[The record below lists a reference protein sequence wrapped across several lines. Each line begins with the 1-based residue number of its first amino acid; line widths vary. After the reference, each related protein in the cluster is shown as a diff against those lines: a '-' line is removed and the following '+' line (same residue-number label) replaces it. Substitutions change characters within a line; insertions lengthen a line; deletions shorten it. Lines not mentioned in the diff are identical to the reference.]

1 MMPDHRVQNISSK
14 QTLTTAAVMARFGI
28 IAAVLFSVAGAFAY
42 TGGWLSPNR
51 LTQARAMAVFE
62 QAGGRHPGF
71 RRNHAKGVCVV
82 GWFESNGQAVALS
95 KAAVFKPGRIPIVGR
110 FAISG
115 DMPFQADKPA
125 TVRSMALRFMLPG
138 AEEWR
143 TGLNNVPV
151 FVANSA
157 QGFLDEVLASVPD
170 PITGSPDPA
179 KMKQFMADHPES
191 VRAIAVIMKSPLSSG
206 FADATF
212 NSLNAFRMINAA
224 GKSIPVRWA
233 TVPMQPFKSEEAGQ
247 AASSDQ
253 NYLFDDL
260 TAQLGR
266 QPLLWRL
273 VITIGQPGD
282 PTNDATLPWPA
293 DRQQV
298 DAGTVTLDQASSEE
312 TGRCTD
318 VNYDPLVL
326 PPGIAPSDDPLLSAR
341 SAAYSRSF
349 TLRAAEKDEKSPGAI
364 SPADIKTRGKL

>member
-1 MMPDHRVQNISSK
+1 MTPDHRVQNISSK
-14 QTLTTAAVMARFGI
+14 QTLTTAAVMARFGTI
-28 IAAVLFSVAGAFAY
+28 GAVLLSVAGAFAY
-42 TGGWLSPNR
+42 AGGWLSPNR
-51 LTQARAMAVFE
+51 LTQARAMALFE

-95 KAAVFKPGRIPIVGR
+95 KAAVFEPGRIPIVGR

-115 DMPFQADKPA
+115 DMAFQADKPA

-138 AEEWR
+138 TEEWR
-143 TGLNNVPV
+143 TGMNNVPV

-170 PITGSPDPA
+170 PITAKPDPA
-179 KMKQFMADHPES
+179 KMKLFMADHPES

-233 TVPMQPFKSEEAGQ
+233 AVPVQPFKSEEAAQ
-247 AASSDQ
+247 TASSDQ
-253 NYLFDDL
+253 NYLFDEL
-260 TAQLGR
+260 TAQLG
-266 QPLLWRL
+266 QHPLLWRL
-273 VITIGQPGD
+273 VITIGQPSD

-298 DAGTVTLDQASSEE
+298 DAGTVTRDQVSSEE

-326 PPGIAPSDDPLLSAR
+326 PPGIEPSDDPLLSAR

-349 TLRAAEKDEKSPGAI
+349 TLRAAEKDEKSPSAI
-364 SPADIKTRGKL
+364 TPADIKLRGKL

>member
-1 MMPDHRVQNISSK
+1 MMSDHRVQNMLGK
-14 QTLTTAAVMARFGI
+14 QTLTTAALMARFGI
-28 IAAVLFSVAGAFAY
+28 IGAVLLSVAGAFAY

-51 LTQARAMAVFE
+51 LTQTRVMATFE

-71 RRNHAKGVCVV
+71 RRNHAKGVCVA

-95 KAAVFKPGRIPIVGR
+95 RAAVFKPGRIPIVGR

-115 DMPFQADKPA
+115 DMAFQADKPA

-138 AEEWR
+138 SEEWR
-143 TGLNNVPV
+143 TGMNNVPV

-157 QGFLDEVLASVPD
+157 QGFLDGVLASVPD
-170 PITGSPDPA
+170 PITGKPDPA
-179 KMKQFMADHPES
+179 KMKLFMADHPES
-191 VRAIAVIMKSPLSSG
+191 VRAIAVIMKSTLSSG

-212 NSLNAFRMINAA
+212 NSLNAFRMVNAA

-233 TVPMQPFKSEEAGQ
+233 TVPMQPFKSEGAGQ
-247 AASSDQ
+247 TGSSDQ

-260 TAQLGR
+260 TAQLG
-266 QPLLWRL
+266 QHPLLWRL
-273 VITIGQPGD
+273 VITIGQPSD

-298 DAGTVTLDQASSEE
+298 DAGTVTLDQVSSEE

-326 PPGIAPSDDPLLSAR
+326 PPGIEPSDDPLLSAR

-349 TLRAAEKDEKSPGAI
+349 TLRAAEKDEKSPSAI
-364 SPADIKTRGKL
+364 TPADIKQRGKL

>member
-1 MMPDHRVQNISSK
+1 MMSDHRIQNISSK

-28 IAAVLFSVAGAFAY
+28 IGAVLLSVAGAFAY

-51 LTQARAMAVFE
+51 LTQARAMAMFE

-71 RRNHAKGVCVV
+71 RRNHAKGVCVT

-115 DMPFQADKPA
+115 DMAFQADKPA

-138 AEEWR
+138 VEEWR

-170 PITGSPDPA
+170 PITGKPDPA
-179 KMKQFMADHPES
+179 KMKLFMADHPES

-224 GKSIPVRWA
+224 GKSVPVRWA

-247 AASSDQ
+247 TASSDQ

-260 TAQLGR
+260 TAQLG
-266 QPLLWRL
+266 QHPLLWRL
-273 VITIGQPGD
+273 VITIGQPSD

-298 DAGTVTLDQASSEE
+298 DAGTVTLDQVSSEE

-326 PPGIAPSDDPLLSAR
+326 PPGIEPSDDPLLSAR

-349 TLRAAEKDEKSPGAI
+349 TLRAAEKDEKSPSAI
-364 SPADIKTRGKL
+364 TPADIKPRGKL

>member
-1 MMPDHRVQNISSK
+1 MMPDHRVQNTSSK
-14 QTLTTAAVMARFGI
+14 QALTTAAVLARFGI
-28 IAAVLFSVAGAFAY
+28 IGAVLLGVAGAFAY
-42 TGGWLSPNR
+42 TGGLLSPNR
-51 LTQARAMAVFE
+51 LTQTRAMAVFE

-71 RRNHAKGVCVV
+71 RRNHAKGVCVA

-95 KAAVFKPGRIPIVGR
+95 NAAVFKPGRIPIVGR

-115 DMPFQADKPA
+115 DMAFQADKPA

-143 TGLNNVPV
+143 TGMNNVPV

-170 PITGSPDPA
+170 PITGKPDPA
-179 KMKQFMADHPES
+179 KMKLFLADHPES
-191 VRAIAVIMKSPLSSG
+191 VRAIAVIMKTPLSSG
-206 FADATF
+206 FADATYH
-212 NSLNAFRMINAA
+212 SLNAFRMINAA
-224 GKSIPVRWA
+224 GKTIPVRWA
-233 TVPMQPFKSEEAGQ
+233 TVPVQPFKSEEAGQ
-247 AASSDQ
+247 TADQ

-260 TAQLGR
+260 TAQLG
-266 QPLLWRL
+266 QHPLLWRL

-293 DRQQV
+293 DRVHV
-298 DAGTVTLDQASSEE
+298 DAGTVTLDEVSSEE

-326 PPGIAPSDDPLLSAR
+326 PSGIEPSDDPLLSAR

-349 TLRAAEKDEKSPGAI
+349 TLRAAEKNEKSPSAI
-364 SPADIKTRGKL
+364 TPADIKPRDKS

>member
-1 MMPDHRVQNISSK
+1 MMPDHQVQNISNK
-14 QTLTTAAVMARFGI
+14 QTFTTAAVMARFGI
-28 IAAVLFSVAGAFAY
+28 IGAVLLSVAGAFAY

-51 LTQARAMAVFE
+51 LTQARAMALFE

-115 DMPFQADKPA
+115 DMAFQADKPA

-138 AEEWR
+138 VEEWR

-151 FVANSA
+151 FVTNSA

-170 PITGSPDPA
+170 QITGKPDPA
-179 KMKQFMADHPES
+179 KMKLFMADHPES

-224 GKSIPVRWA
+224 GKAIPVRWA
-233 TVPMQPFKSEEAGQ
+233 AVPMQPFKSEEAAQ
-247 AASSDQ
+247 TASSDQ
-253 NYLFDDL
+253 NYLFDEL
-260 TAQLGR
+260 TAQLG
-266 QPLLWRL
+266 QHPLLWRL
-273 VITIGQPGD
+273 VITIGQPSD

-298 DAGTVTLDQASSEE
+298 DAGTVTLDEVSSEE

-326 PPGIAPSDDPLLSAR
+326 PPGIEPSDDPLLSAR

-349 TLRAAEKDEKSPGAI
+349 TLRAAEKDEKSPSAI
-364 SPADIKTRGKL
+364 TPVDIKPRGKL

>member
-1 MMPDHRVQNISSK
+1 MSDHQVQNISSK
-14 QTLTTAAVMARFGI
+14 PPLTTAAVIVRFGI
-28 IAAVLFSVAGAFAY
+28 IGGALLCVAGAFAY

-51 LTQARAMAVFE
+51 LTQARVMAIFE

-71 RRNHAKGVCVV
+71 RRNHAKGVCVT
-82 GWFESNGQAVALS
+82 GWFESDGQAVALS
-95 KAAVFKPGRIPIVGR
+95 KAAVFKPGRVPIVGR

-115 DMPFQADKPA
+115 DMAFQADKPA

-138 AEEWR
+138 GDEWR
-143 TGLNNVPV
+143 TGMNNVPV

-170 PITGSPDPA
+170 PITGKPDPA
-179 KMKQFMADHPES
+179 KMKQFLADHPES
-191 VRAIAVIMKSPLSSG
+191 ARAIAVIMRSPLSSG

-212 NSLNAFRMINAA
+212 NSLNAFRMVNAA

-233 TVPMQPFKSEEAGQ
+233 TVPMQPFRSVDAAQ
-247 AASSDQ
+247 TASSDK

-260 TAQLGR
+260 IAQIG
-266 QPLLWRL
+266 QHPLLWRL

-298 DAGTVTLDQASSEE
+298 DAGTVTLDQVSSEE

-326 PPGIAPSDDPLLSAR
+326 PPGIEPSDDPLLSAR

-349 TLRAAEKDEKSPGAI
+349 TLRAGEKDEKAPSAI
-364 SPADIKTRGKL
+364 TPQDVKARGKS

>member
-1 MMPDHRVQNISSK
+1 MSDHRVQNISSK
-14 QTLTTAAVMARFGI
+14 QTLTTAAVMARLGI
-28 IAAVLFSVAGAFAY
+28 ICAALLCVAGAFAY

-51 LTQARAMAVFE
+51 LTQARVMATFE
-62 QAGGRHPGF
+62 QAGGRHLGF
-71 RRNHAKGVCVV
+71 RRNHAKGVCVT
-82 GWFESNGQAVALS
+82 GWFESNGQAVDLS
-95 KAAVFKPGRIPIVGR
+95 KAAVFKPGRTPIVGR
-110 FAISG
+110 LAISG
-115 DMPFQADKPA
+115 DMAFQADKPA

-143 TGLNNVPV
+143 TGMNNAPV

-170 PITGSPDPA
+170 PITGKPDPA
-179 KMKQFMADHPES
+179 KMKLFMAAHPES

-212 NSLNAFRMINAA
+212 NSLNAFRMVNAA

-247 AASSDQ
+247 TASSDQ

-260 TAQLGR
+260 TAQLG
-266 QPLLWRL
+266 QHPLQWRL
-273 VITIGQPGD
+273 VITIGQPSD

-293 DRQQV
+293 NRQQV
-298 DAGTVTLDQASSEE
+298 DAGTVTLDQVSSEE
-312 TGRCTD
+312 TGSCAD

-326 PPGIAPSDDPLLSAR
+326 PAGVEPSDDPLLSAR

-349 TLRAAEKDEKSPGAI
+349 TLRAAEKDEKSPSAI
-364 SPADIKTRGKL
+364 TPADIKPRDKL

>member
-1 MMPDHRVQNISSK
+1 MMPDHQVQNISNK
-14 QTLTTAAVMARFGI
+14 QTFTTAAVMARFGI
-28 IAAVLFSVAGAFAY
+28 IGAVLLSVAGAFAY

-51 LTQARAMAVFE
+51 LTQARAMALFE

-115 DMPFQADKPA
+115 DMAFQADKPA

-138 AEEWR
+138 VEEWR

-151 FVANSA
+151 FVTNSA

-170 PITGSPDPA
+170 QITGKPDPA
-179 KMKQFMADHPES
+179 KMKLFMADHPES
-191 VRAIAVIMKSPLSSG
+191 VRAITVIMKSPLSSG

-224 GKSIPVRWA
+224 GKAIPVRWA
-233 TVPMQPFKSEEAGQ
+233 AVPMQPFKSEEAAQ
-247 AASSDQ
+247 TASSDQ
-253 NYLFDDL
+253 NYLFDEL
-260 TAQLGR
+260 TAQLG
-266 QPLLWRL
+266 QHPLLWRL
-273 VITIGQPGD
+273 VITIGQPSD

-298 DAGTVTLDQASSEE
+298 DAGTVTLDEVSSEE

-326 PPGIAPSDDPLLSAR
+326 PPGIEPSDDPLLSAR

-349 TLRAAEKDEKSPGAI
+349 TLRAAEKDEKSPSAI
-364 SPADIKTRGKL
+364 TPADIKQRGKL